1 MKISS
6 KNKNPI
12 DFSLAIGSEVFQTRR
27 GNSGFLFFFGNSP
40 DLAKIEAER
49 VAARLLPFLKYDSMI
64 TRQVAWFKSDNSLN
78 KTYKTYKSYMSYAD
92 DSILNVLSNV
102 QNVLGGTVKIAEI
115 IGLVQSI
122 GDLENELIQS
132 LPETSDHKI
141 NLAISNYSSGKIY
154 SKLIL
159 INLKK
164 QLKTKNISCRFVLAK
179 ELDILST
186 AEIFHN
192 HLDIWSNVEFNIIS
206 VGSEFLIARTVSVQ
220 NPNDWSKRDFG
231 IPAPDAHSGMLPPK
245 LARMMLNLRIRDIGK
260 KRDTREII
268 YDPFCGNGRVI
279 LEAAFLG
286 LDFIGSD
293 IDPVKVESTKK
304 NLRWLRDQYQLKFTN
319 EEIEKKVFVAD
330 AQKLNNELRIMNYGQ
345 NSIHD
350 SSFMIH
356 NSELH
361 IVTEPDLGPALHYL
375 PSTSQAETI
384 ANNLLNLYVKSI
396 ENLITTTACGVFV
409 IPAWKTQ
416 DGHIIRLSKKI
427 LDKLNDSRYHLNK
440 LGEYARPNSFIIRE
454 MYQINTNEH

>member
-12 DFSLAIGSEVFQTRR
+12 DCSLGQAGL
-27 GNSGFLFFFGNSP
+27 LFFFGNSP

-64 TRQVAWFKSDNSLN
+64 TRQVAWFKSPDVEKGEKRGIGDKWEEELKTNS
-78 KTYKTYKSYMSYAD
+78 SA
-92 DSILNVLSNV
+92 LSNV
-102 QNVLGGTVKIAEI
+102 QNVLGGTLKIAKI
-115 IGLVQSI
+115 IGSVHSVHNF
-122 GDLENELIQS
+122 ENELIQN
-132 LPETSDHKI
+132 LPQTSDRKI

-154 SKLIL
+154 SKPIL
-159 INLKK
+159 VNLKK
-164 QLKTKNISCRFVLAK
+164 RLKTKNIACRFVLAK
-179 ELDILST
+179 EADILST

-192 HLDIWSNVEFNIIS
+192 RLDIWPNVEFNILPFGDS
-206 VGSEFLIARTVSVQ
+206 FLLARTVSVQ

-245 LARMMLNLRIRDIGK
+245 LARMMINLSNWTNSSNLTNTIF
-260 KRDTREII
+260 
-268 YDPFCGNGRVI
+268 DPFCGNGRVL

-304 NLRWLRDQYQLKFTN
+304 NLRWLRDQYQLKITN
-319 EEIEKKVFVAD
+319 EEIEKKVYVAD
-330 AQKLNNELRIMNYGQ
+330 VKKWDIDTSFDIRH
-345 NSIHD
+345 SI
-350 SSFMIH
+350 FQT
-356 NSELH
+356 
-361 IVTEPDLGPALHYL
+361 VTEPDLGPALHYL

-454 MYQINTNEH
+454 IFTISF